1 MKNVLKNKDS
11 VTAPQPHYGT
21 LDGLRTI
28 AVVGIVMMHVLTN
41 MPLNFGNYL
50 AQHIIPDF
58 TNFTFL
64 FMILSAFSMCC
75 GYYTKV
81 KEGQINLDRF
91 YKRRFSRILPFF
103 ALMVLLD
110 FVKDH
115 NLESLCE
122 SFANITLC
130 FGLYPN
136 ADITVIG
143 VGWFLGL
150 VFVFYMLF
158 PFFVFLISNRRRAW
172 FALIIAI
179 ALYAVG
185 VLHFAADQH
194 MPFERKNILFT
205 ASFFISGGIIYLYRE
220 PIATWIKRHIYL
232 ASLLMVGA
240 TVAHYATLPIQGT
253 SIFPHLA
260 VFAIWIMFCIGS
272 RNTLL
277 CNKVTKFISNISLE
291 IYLCHMMMF
300 RAIEMAHLDR
310 VIPNAPVLYL
320 TTTTLT
326 FLLAMAFSHII
337 KSITFP
343 KIQSLT
349 QKPT

>member
-50 AQHIIPDF
+50 ALHIIPDF

-115 NLESLCE
+115 NVESL
-122 SFANITLC
+122 
-130 FGLYPN
+130 
-136 ADITVIG
+136 
-143 VGWFLGL
+143 
-150 VFVFYMLF
+150 
-158 PFFVFLISNRRRAW
+158 
-172 FALIIAI
+172 
-179 ALYAVG
+179 
-185 VLHFAADQH
+185 
-194 MPFERKNILFT
+194 
-205 ASFFISGGIIYLYRE
+205 
-220 PIATWIKRHIYL
+220 
-232 ASLLMVGA
+232 
-240 TVAHYATLPIQGT
+240 
-253 SIFPHLA
+253 
-260 VFAIWIMFCIGS
+260 
-272 RNTLL
+272 
-277 CNKVTKFISNISLE
+277 
-291 IYLCHMMMF
+291 
-300 RAIEMAHLDR
+300 
-310 VIPNAPVLYL
+310 
-320 TTTTLT
+320 
-326 FLLAMAFSHII
+326 
-337 KSITFP
+337 
-343 KIQSLT
+343 
-349 QKPT
+349 

>member
-11 VTAPQPHYGT
+11 VAAPQPHYGT

-220 PIATWIKRHIYL
+220 PIAT
-232 ASLLMVGA
+232 
-240 TVAHYATLPIQGT
+240 
-253 SIFPHLA
+253 
-260 VFAIWIMFCIGS
+260 
-272 RNTLL
+272 
-277 CNKVTKFISNISLE
+277 
-291 IYLCHMMMF
+291 
-300 RAIEMAHLDR
+300 
-310 VIPNAPVLYL
+310 
-320 TTTTLT
+320 
-326 FLLAMAFSHII
+326 
-337 KSITFP
+337 
-343 KIQSLT
+343 
-349 QKPT
+349 